1 MSRASLCGVLNIELH
16 KEMETEMTTADFTLP
31 AAGRE
36 AGVLG
41 TTAMWVAVLIL
52 ALTVGYNAS
61 ITALAPAQALSVES
75 TGTTTAPQIEDWH
88 GNVRR
93 SGPDYRY

>member
-1 MSRASLCGVLNIELH
+1 
-16 KEMETEMTTADFTLP
+16 MTTAEFNIP
-31 AAGRE
+31 AAERQ

-41 TTAMWVAVLIL
+41 AAAMWVAVLIL

-61 ITALAPAQALSVES
+61 ATYRVPVQTLSDQSADTTPAPQIED
-75 TGTTTAPQIEDWH
+75 TTPAPQIEDWH